1 MPSSRRRE
9 MLVGMANPVAKLVAV
24 IKPKWR
30 EAHFLLGS
38 MLLAVFFGGRVPV
51 CADEPP
57 LPARSEQIERDHSRA
72 AVDSLQQYLALDPGV
87 RGSLAEHVPTKVPLT
102 RGDRRK
108 SEAKV
113 RHPPFGRS

>member
-1 MPSSRRRE
+1 
-9 MLVGMANPVAKLVAV
+9 
-24 IKPKWR
+24 
-30 EAHFLLGS
+30 
-38 MLLAVFFGGRVPV
+38 MLLTVFFGGRVPA

-57 LPARSEQIERDHSRA
+57 LPAKSEQIERDHSRA